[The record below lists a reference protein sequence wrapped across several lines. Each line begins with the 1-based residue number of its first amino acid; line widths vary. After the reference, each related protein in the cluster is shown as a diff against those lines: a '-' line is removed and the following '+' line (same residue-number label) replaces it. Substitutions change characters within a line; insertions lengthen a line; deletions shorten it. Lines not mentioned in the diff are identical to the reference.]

1 MPKYCF
7 PLSTFASSVA
17 KHNDVALLVYT
28 SFLMIVYEIW
38 NPTWHNEYSSKL
50 YYEMFLYNINISKSF
65 NTDQT

>member
-38 NPTWHNEYSSKL
+38 NHTWHNEHSCKFS
-50 YYEMFLYNINISKSF
+50 EMFLYNINIAKSF
-65 NTDQT
+65 HTDQT